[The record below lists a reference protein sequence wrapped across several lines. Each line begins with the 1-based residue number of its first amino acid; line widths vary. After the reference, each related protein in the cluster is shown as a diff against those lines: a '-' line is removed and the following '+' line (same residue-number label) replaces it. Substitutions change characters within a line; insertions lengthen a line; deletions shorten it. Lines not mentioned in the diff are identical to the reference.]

1 MIRMSHNP
9 NLRAGDETSTPTR
22 VRIQASDKLV
32 ADALSAALSDD
43 PSIEVAGAAETA
55 HVVLWDSGSV
65 AVGVADKAPLQRL
78 QLAAAEPGV
87 PVLALARDEAHAT
100 QLLGAGA
107 RGAVLRQASAPRLA
121 AALVA
126 IRYGFYVVD
135 IELASASLP
144 GVLPASTE
152 AEAGE
157 AGLTARER
165 EVLAHLA
172 QGLSNKSIARRLSVS
187 IHTIKFHVNSILSKL
202 DADSRTQAVTSAV
215 RRGLVS
221 L

>member
-1 MIRMSHNP
+1 MSHNP
-9 NLRAGDETSTPTR
+9 NLRAGEETSTPTR

-32 ADALSAALSDD
+32 ADALGAALSAG
-43 PSIEVAGAAETA
+43 PGIEVVGAADSA
-55 HVVLWDSGSV
+55 HVVLWDSGSFE
-65 AVGVADKAPLQRL
+65 KAPAARL
-78 QLAAAEPGV
+78 QLPAAELGV

-100 QLLGAGA
+100 QLLGVGA
-107 RGAVLRQASAPRLA
+107 RGTVLRQASAPRLA
-121 AALVA
+121 AAVIA

-135 IELASASLP
+135 IELATASLAA
-144 GVLPASTE
+144 VLPPP
-152 AEAGE
+152 AEADASE

-165 EVLAHLA
+165 EVLALLA